1 MTNQCVKKYVLK
13 LCIDCDEEYE
23 VLSTAA
29 SKSQRCK
36 ACAKAR
42 DAQREAEYCERKRE
56 ATAQRGPSTHKF
68 DAPYLMVKDPDQSWG
83 FRTRLCWVEIRYLL
97 MAGYLKEGTVF
108 FHKKKK
114 IEYVVG
120 RVNGAFDLI
129 PTPSP
134 CAEKGEIIA
143 CYGV

>member
-1 MTNQCVKKYVLK
+1 MTSKWVKKYILR

-23 VLSTAA
+23 VLSTAV

-36 ACAKAR
+36 ACAKVR
-42 DAQREAEYCERKRE
+42 DRQREAEYCERKRE

-97 MAGYLKEGTVF
+97 MGGYLAEGTVF
-108 FHKKKK
+108 FHEKKK
-114 IEYVVG
+114 IEFVVG
-120 RVNGAFDLI
+120 RVNGAFALI
-129 PTPSP
+129 PSFSP
-134 CAEKGEIIA
+134 CREKEEIMP
-143 CYGV
+143 CYGR